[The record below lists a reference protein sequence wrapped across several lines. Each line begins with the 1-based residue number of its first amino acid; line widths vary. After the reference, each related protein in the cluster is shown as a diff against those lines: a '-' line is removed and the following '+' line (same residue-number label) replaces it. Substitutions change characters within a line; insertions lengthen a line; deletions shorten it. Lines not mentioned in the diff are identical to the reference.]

1 MRRNGGAELKLVQY
15 CNSVSPH
22 QLPLAHEL
30 LQRVGATNYRYVATN
45 SLSAGRVACGW
56 SEVKESWISYG
67 AYGEDAKLD
76 VVLENCE
83 VLLTGIRELGL
94 FEKRARKGLGTL
106 YMSERWFKPVRIVRL
121 FRLFDCSIPGWVRML
136 VPSYRRMV
144 KRFVRW
150 MNSDPNARCL
160 AIGPW
165 AKKDML
171 RMGIDESKIVPWGY
185 FVAPSNQRNNLYC
198 QPQPSTS
205 TSSPLKVL
213 WVGRMLHWK
222 RVDTIIRAVAE
233 VGKRGV
239 GIQLTI
245 VGDGPEKPR
254 LQSLAN
260 RTIKQSNNR
269 TIVFVP
275 SQPIDKIR
283 EIMRSHDVYVLASNA
298 QEGWGAALNE
308 ALEEGMFSIGTFDAG
323 ASATML
329 SPEWMFHSGNWHC
342 LADLIV
348 KCGEMKKNGVLLGQG
363 IGEWSASRAAERLLT
378 L

>member
-106 YMSERWFKPVRIVRL
+106 YMSERWFKPVMNVRM
-121 FRLFDCSIPGWVRML
+121 FGMFECSIPGWVRMF
-136 VPSYRRMV
+136 VPSYRRMA
-144 KRFVRW
+144 KRFVCW

-160 AIGPW
+160 TIGPW

-171 RMGIDESKIVPWGY
+171 RIGVDESKIISWGY
-185 FVAPSNQRNNLYC
+185 FVAPSAKQSNNRTIE
-198 QPQPSTS
+198 QSNN
-205 TSSPLKVL
+205 LKVL

-308 ALEEGMFSIGTFDAG
+308 ALEEGMHAIGTYEAG
-323 ASATML
+323 SSATML
-329 SPEWMFHSGNWHC
+329 SPEWLFNSGDWRC
-342 LADLIV
+342 LADLIE
-348 KCGEMKKNGVLLGQG
+348 KCAEMKRKGESFAQG
-363 IGEWSASRAAERLLT
+363 IGEWSASRAAERLLA